1 MTNDGLTRFN
11 PNLYKCGKVCVS
23 ILNTWSGDKWSA
35 CQTINSV
42 LLTLCSLLN
51 DAPLLNEPGVNK
63 LSKDYVPYN
72 NSIEYTNINFAIC
85 ALLDKSNNKI
95 PDKFKSFY
103 PFMKELFIKNYDKLV
118 AIVDGKEGLIDSYS
132 VQIYQM
138 VTHVNYGLLKGKL
151 VALFDSVNK

>member
-1 MTNDGLTRFN
+1 
-11 PNLYKCGKVCVS
+11 VS

-51 DAPLLNEPGVNK
+51 DTPLLNEPGVNK

-72 NSIEYTNINFAIC
+72 KSIEYINIDFAIC
-85 ALLDKSNNKI
+85 TLLDRSNNKI
-95 PDKFKSFY
+95 PEKFKSFY
-103 PFMKELFIKNYDKLV
+103 PFMKELFIKNYDKLI
-118 AIVDGKEGLIDSYS
+118 AIVDGKDGQIDRYV

-138 VTHVNYGLLKGKL
+138 GTNVNYELLKGKL
-151 VALFDSVNK
+151 VNLFDSVK